1 MSGIE
6 EAPYPMILEI
16 LRSLWI
22 YCDVVHLAVL
32 NLVFLVLILWNW
44 CPPGGANHRADDDA
58 EIVHHNYYTDDDDSI
73 AMGTHG

>member
-1 MSGIE
+1 MTDLP
-6 EAPYPMILEI
+6 EAQHSMILEI

-44 CPPGGANHRADDDA
+44 YPSGGELIHADDDA
-58 EIVHHNYYTDDDDSI
+58 EIVHHNYYTDDGDSI